1 MKIRNIT
8 AIILVFIMM
17 FSLSA
22 CTEKDEPQAVV
33 REFFDCLE
41 KANWNSADLLCDES
55 IFSTTFFSNSRNISR
70 ILIDNNTLKPE
81 IMKKTRLEAA
91 GNSEINGDTAT
102 VRIRVSAYDL
112 PTVLADYMIPATLS
126 GGNQINIEEVIP
138 AMLTSTETV
147 ESEIT
152 VTLNKQDDGSWL
164 IHSTDDLADAITGG
178 LATAAVSDAAE
189 EETTIKESADDSE
202 KTEASAG

>member
-1 MKIRNIT
+1 MKFRKLT

-17 FSLSA
+17 LGLSA
-22 CTEKDEPQAVV
+22 CAEKDAPQAVV
-33 REFFDCLE
+33 REFFDCIE

-70 ILIDNNTLKPE
+70 ILIDNEVLKPK
-81 IMKKTRLEAA
+81 IMEKTRLEAA
-91 GNSEINGDTAT
+91 GKSEINGDTAT

-138 AMLTSTETV
+138 AMLTSTKTV
-147 ESEIT
+147 ETEIT
-152 VTLNKQDDGSWL
+152 VTLNKQADGSWL
-164 IHSTDDLADAITGG
+164 IHSTDELADAISGG
-178 LATAAVSDAAE
+178 LATAGISDTVE
-189 EETTIKESADDSE
+189 EETTDSSE
-202 KTEASAG
+202 

>member
-8 AIILVFIMM
+8 AIILVFIMI

-33 REFFDCLE
+33 REFFDCIE

-70 ILIDNNTLKPE
+70 ILIDNETLKPE

-91 GNSEINGDTAT
+91 GNSEIKGDTAT

-138 AMLTSTETV
+138 AMLTSTKTV

-152 VTLNKQDDGSWL
+152 VTLNKQDDGSWI
-164 IHSTDDLADAITGG
+164 IHSTDELADAITGG
-178 LATAAVSDAAE
+178 LATAAVSNEPTADTE
-189 EETTIKESADDSE
+189 KESADDSE
-202 KTEASAG
+202 KTEASAE